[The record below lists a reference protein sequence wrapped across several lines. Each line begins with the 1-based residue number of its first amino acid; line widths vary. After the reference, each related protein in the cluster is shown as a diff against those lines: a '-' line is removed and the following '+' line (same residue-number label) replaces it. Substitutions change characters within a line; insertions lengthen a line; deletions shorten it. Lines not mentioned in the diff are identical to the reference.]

1 LPLRAIDDL
10 SYGLPIGFNVQFT
23 PRNAVETYQM
33 MASDIFAQRLAS
45 DEWSQ
50 QILFPEKSHAIW
62 LPKKELS
69 RPSSLNWI
77 DKDLNYEQQVF
88 CVREFKVYGRKPWMQ
103 LCLLHLGL
111 CHSSSQGPQEPGKL
125 KP

>member
-1 LPLRAIDDL
+1 
-10 SYGLPIGFNVQFT
+10 
-23 PRNAVETYQM
+23 M

-69 RPSSLNWI
+69 HTPSLNWI

-88 CVREFKVYGRKPWMQ
+88 YVRELKVYGRKQWMP
-103 LCLLHLGL
+103 LFLLPLGI
-111 CHSSSQGPQEPGKL
+111 CHSSSQGPRELGKL